1 MVTYIYGW
9 ETEREKMQ
17 TLDLIRSKIL
27 DPAALQRILAVWRLK
42 SKKIVFTNGCF
53 DILHLGHV
61 DYLAKAFDQGDVLI
75 VGVNSDASTKKLKGP
90 HRPINSEEQRSMLIA
105 SLHFVDAV
113 VIFNEDTPYELIKT
127 VQPDVLVKGAD
138 YAPEKIVGYDI
149 VTAKGGR
156 VITIEFLP
164 GYSTTLIEDRIKK
177 S

>member
-1 MVTYIYGW
+1 M
-9 ETEREKMQ
+9 
-17 TLDLIRSKIL
+17 LDFIRSKVL
-27 DPAALQRILAVWRLK
+27 DTAALRRKVSVWRLQ

-53 DILHLGHV
+53 DIMHLGHV
-61 DYLAKAFDQGDVLI
+61 DYLAKASDEGDVLI
-75 VGVNSDASTKKLKGP
+75 VGVNSDASIKKLKGP
-90 HRPINSEEQRSMLIA
+90 HRPINNEEQRSMLIA

-156 VITIEFLP
+156 VITIELLP
-164 GYSTTLIEDRIKK
+164 GYSTSLIEERVKK